1 MKIYNLKIVSFIYVY
16 YEIDV
21 LYNMNFFK
29 QLFISNWYRI
39 IVLLRYY
46 LLVMMDFN
54 CIYVFIIVFLK
65 IDLVILLGENSFIVF
80 DMSSVFLG

>member
-21 LYNMNFFK
+21 LYNMDYFK
-29 QLFISNWYRI
+29 QLFIINWYRI

>member
-21 LYNMNFFK
+21 LYNMDYFK
-29 QLFISNWYRI
+29 QLFIINWYRI

-54 CIYVFIIVFLK
+54 CIYVFIIVFLN

>member
-21 LYNMNFFK
+21 LYNMDFFK
-29 QLFISNWYRI
+29 QLFIINWYRI

-54 CIYVFIIVFLK
+54 CIYVFIIVFLN

>member
-21 LYNMNFFK
+21 LYNMDFFK
-29 QLFISNWYRI
+29 QLFIINWYRI